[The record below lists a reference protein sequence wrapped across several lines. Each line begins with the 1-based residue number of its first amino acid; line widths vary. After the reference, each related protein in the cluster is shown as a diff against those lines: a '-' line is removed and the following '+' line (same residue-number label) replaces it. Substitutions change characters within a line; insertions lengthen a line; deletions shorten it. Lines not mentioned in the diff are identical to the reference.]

1 VEWTI
6 GTIVIVVALAS
17 TPLGEIVNDDLTGP
31 LDRWP
36 FEPDRLVARMIELEG
51 DRQLLQIRVELGML
65 QMELTGRPDGG
76 DDRLASV
83 EKIVLKEPGFKIDS
97 TLAADLRSEAVQ
109 VHQRYV
115 ALLALE
121 CFDLVVE
128 DTSRNLRM
136 FDLCRDR
143 AEDADDRTVL
153 EQFRPQVLAT
163 RARAAALIA
172 IRDRQTGVAR
182 NIIDAA
188 VNDIRVSLPD
198 GAPEPPEIPM
208 LEGMRDVLQPQLPI
222 SQRHDLEQRL
232 LGALASE
239 NYELAAILRD
249 ELRQL

>member
-1 VEWTI
+1 
-6 GTIVIVVALAS
+6 
-17 TPLGEIVNDDLTGP
+17 
-31 LDRWP
+31 
-36 FEPDRLVARMIELEG
+36 
-51 DRQLLQIRVELGML
+51 
-65 QMELTGRPDGG
+65 
-76 DDRLASV
+76 
-83 EKIVLKEPGFKIDS
+83 
-97 TLAADLRSEAVQ
+97 
-109 VHQRYV
+109 
-115 ALLALE
+115 
-121 CFDLVVE
+121 
-128 DTSRNLRM
+128 M

-188 VNDIRVSLPD
+188 VNDIRTSLPD
-198 GAPEPPEIPM
+198 GAPEPPEISM

-222 SQRHDLEQRL
+222 SRRYDLEQRL
-232 LGALASE
+232 LSALTSE

>member
-1 VEWTI
+1 M
-6 GTIVIVVALAS
+6 
-17 TPLGEIVNDDLTGP
+17 NDDLTGP
-31 LDRWP
+31 LERWP
-36 FEPDRLVARMIELEG
+36 FEPDRLVARMIEIDG
-51 DRQLLQIRVELGML
+51 DRRVLQIRVELGML
-65 QMELTGRPDGG
+65 QMELSGRPDGG
-76 DDRLASV
+76 KDRLASV
-83 EKIVLKEPGFKIDS
+83 EAMVLKEPAFKIEAS
-97 TLAADLRSEAVQ
+97 LAAELRSEAVQ

-143 AEDADDRTVL
+143 ACEVNDRTIL

-163 RARAAALIA
+163 RARSAALIA
-172 IRDRQTGVAR
+172 IGDRQTGVAR

-188 VNDIRVSLPD
+188 VNEIRMGLSE
-198 GAPEPPEIPM
+198 GAAEPPEIPM

-222 SQRHDLEQRL
+222 SLRHDLEQRL